1 MGSPFPGMNP
11 YLEDPATW
19 PNLHSRLIVAIANSL
34 GPKIRP
40 KYRVVVEEAVYKR
53 DDSEQAVLIGVPD
66 VSIRRSGAVQE
77 PAAVLREGN
86 VAAVGP
92 KPLAVTVPMPDVVR
106 QRYLKIRSL
115 RTGDAI
121 AVIEIL
127 SPVNKRGIGRQK
139 YESKRLEILESQ
151 THLIEIDLL
160 HEGQPM
166 SVLNCEQ
173 SSHYR
178 VLVSESS
185 QRPQAQLYP
194 FNLQQPIPAFWVP
207 LTAKD
212 PAIAVEL
219 KPLLDEIYELSGY
232 DLDIDY
238 SKDPM
243 PKWSASESAW
253 IDQQLKRQE
262 LRGAE

>member
-1 MGSPFPGMNP
+1 M
-11 YLEDPATW
+11 
-19 PNLHSRLIVAIANSL
+19 IVAIANVL

-53 DDSEQAVLIGVPD
+53 DESEQAVLIGVPD
-66 VSIRRSGAVQE
+66 VSVRRSRTASSEPREVQLEGSIAVANPE
-77 PAAVLREGN
+77 PV
-86 VAAVGP
+86 
-92 KPLAVTVPMPDVVR
+92 AVTVPMPDIVR
-106 QRYLKIRSL
+106 HRYLEIRSL
-115 RTGDAI
+115 RTSDAI

-127 SPVNKRGIGRQK
+127 SPVNKRGIRRQK

-160 HEGQPM
+160 YEGQPM
-166 SVLNCEQ
+166 PVLNYDQ
-173 SSHYR
+173 ASHYQ

-185 QRPQAQLYP
+185 ERPQAQLYP

-207 LTAKD
+207 LKPEDASILVD
-212 PAIAVEL
+212 L

-238 SKDPM
+238 RQDPV
-243 PKWSASESAW
+243 PKWSASELEW
-253 IDQQLKRQE
+253 IDQQLKLNQ
-262 LRGAE
+262 LR